1 MTPAIKVLD
10 KAGIAYTLH
19 RYEHAPQSPSYGS
32 EAASKLGL
40 EPAQVFKTLLTSS
53 DEGELLVALVP
64 VNGQL
69 DLKLLAK
76 AAGAKKMAMADPA
89 AAQRSTG
96 DLLAGS
102 SPLAQK
108 KALRTV
114 IDASAEQWPQL
125 YVSAGRRGLEIA
137 LQPAD
142 LASQTRAIVTCIG
155 RAG

>member
-19 RYEHAPQSPSYGS
+19 RYEHDPQSPSYGS

-69 DLKLLAK
+69 DLKQLAR
-76 AAGAKKMAMADPA
+76 AAAVRKVTMADPA
-89 AAQRSTG
+89 LAQRTTG
-96 DLLAGS
+96 YLLGGI
-102 SPLAQK
+102 SPLGQK
-108 KALRTV
+108 KNLRTF
-114 IDASAEQWPQL
+114 IDESARDWSQM
-125 YVSAGRRGLEIA
+125 YISAGRRGLEIA
-137 LQPAD
+137 LTPTD
-142 LASQTRAIVTCIG
+142 LAQQTRATVASIS
-155 RAG
+155 RSP